1 LQRAFP
7 VLNHHQ
13 ELFHVDAVRNLVV
26 VVNASKPGLAEL
38 AVDFAA
44 RAEKAGRGVR
54 VVDSYPIPA
63 GTFKGYDACC
73 VIGGDGTLLSV
84 APEAAR
90 EGTRVFGV
98 NMGKL
103 GFLAMFK
110 VDEAQKFFDTFLAG
124 DFRLSD
130 RSLVN
135 CRSAGGEVVTA
146 LNDVVISTTTS
157 RASRLRVIAD
167 DTKLVNVYSAD
178 GIVVSTPT
186 GSTAYNLSAGGPL
199 IHPRT
204 PVLALTPICP
214 HTLSNRGLVVGENT
228 RLSIS
233 AEASSSPVRVICD
246 GTTCFEGE
254 AAGGVPVEIALAP
267 KRLQLVL
274 RPGYT
279 YFELVHTKLGWS
291 GNHISEI

>member
-1 LQRAFP
+1 M
-7 VLNHHQ
+7 
-13 ELFHVDAVRNLVV
+13 EAVRNLVV

-38 AVDFAA
+38 AVEMAA
-44 RAEKAGRGVR
+44 RAERAGRGVR
-54 VVDSYPIPA
+54 VVDSYPIPV
-63 GTFKGYDACC
+63 GCFKGYDACC

-84 APEAAR
+84 ATEAAR

-110 VDEAQKFFDTFLAG
+110 VDEARRFFDAFLAG
-124 DFRLSD
+124 DFRVSE
-130 RSLVN
+130 RSLID
-135 CRSAGGEVVTA
+135 CRSANGDVVTA
-146 LNDVVISTTTS
+146 LNDIVISATNS
-157 RASRLRVIAD
+157 RASRLRVVAD
-167 DTKLVNVYSAD
+167 DTKLVNIYSAD

-204 PVLALTPICP
+204 PVLAVTPICP
-214 HTLSNRGLVVGENT
+214 HTLSNRGLVVDEKT
-228 RLSIS
+228 LLSIS
-233 AEASSSPVRVICD
+233 AEEASSPVRVICD

-254 AAGGVPVEIALAP
+254 SGGGLPVEIELAP
-267 KRLQLVL
+267 RRLQLVL

-279 YFELVHTKLGWS
+279 YYELVRTKLGWS
-291 GNHISEI
+291 GTHVAEI

>member
-1 LQRAFP
+1 M
-7 VLNHHQ
+7 
-13 ELFHVDAVRNLVV
+13 EAVRNLVV
-26 VVNASKPGLAEL
+26 VVNASKSGLAEL
-38 AVDFAA
+38 AVEMAS

-54 VVDSYPIPA
+54 VVDSYPIPE

-110 VDEAQKFFDTFLAG
+110 VDEARKFFDAFLAG
-124 DFRLSD
+124 DFRVSD
-130 RSLVN
+130 RSLIE
-135 CRSAGGEVVTA
+135 CRSAGGAVTSA
-146 LNDVVISTTTS
+146 LNDIVISTTTS

-167 DTKLVNVYSAD
+167 GTKLVNVYSAD
-178 GIVVSTPT
+178 GLVVSTPT

-204 PVLALTPICP
+204 PVIALTPICP
-214 HTLSNRGLVVGENT
+214 HTLSNRGIIVGEQVK
-228 RLSIS
+228 LSIS
-233 AEASSSPVRVICD
+233 AESSSSPVRVICD
-246 GTTCFEGE
+246 GNTCFEGE
-254 AAGGVPVEIALAP
+254 KDGGMPVEVELAP
-267 KRLQLVL
+267 RRLQLVL

-279 YFELVHTKLGWS
+279 YYELVRTKLGWS
-291 GNHISEI
+291 GTHVAEI

>member
-1 LQRAFP
+1 M
-7 VLNHHQ
+7 
-13 ELFHVDAVRNLVV
+13 EAVRNLVV
-26 VVNASKPGLAEL
+26 VVNASKPGLSEL
-38 AVDFAA
+38 AVEMAA

-54 VVDSYPIPA
+54 VVDSYPIPE

-110 VDEAQKFFDTFLAG
+110 VDEAKKFFDAFLAG
-124 DFRLSD
+124 DFRVSE
-130 RSLVN
+130 RSLVE
-135 CRSAGGEVVTA
+135 CRSAGGNVVTA
-146 LNDVVISTTTS
+146 LNDIVISTTSS
-157 RASRLRVIAD
+157 RASRLRVVAD
-167 DTKLVNVYSAD
+167 DTKLVNIYSAD

-204 PVLALTPICP
+204 PVLTVTPICP
-214 HTLSNRGLVVGENT
+214 HTLSNRGLVVGERT
-228 RLSIS
+228 LLSIS
-233 AEASSSPVRVICD
+233 AESSSSSVRVICD

-254 AAGGVPVEIALAP
+254 LAGGLPVEIELAP

-279 YFELVHTKLGWS
+279 YYELVRTKLGWS
-291 GNHISEI
+291 GTHVTDM